1 MNNKD
6 IAKIVEEFQKDP
18 DKNFDLLY
26 KSTYKTVY
34 IMAFSYLKN
43 KEDAEDIT
51 QEIFVKIYNNISS
64 LKNPAAFNSWMNRI
78 VANSCYRALEYKKKT
93 NGHLRIDDGDSYKEY
108 ENTNMT
114 EIPELH
120 LELKDTHKTI
130 IENIN
135 ELPVKISE
143 VLMMYYFQELK
154 VKTIAEI
161 LDIDEATV
169 KSRLFQ
175 GRKKLRLSL
184 MEFYTGLSKLPVIF
198 FGQKFIGSTIGNSFG
213 DVADSSAAA
222 VSGTGLLAF
231 LARRFNDFK
240 SSFAGVVAAG
250 LLILAIVAGATLGA
264 FNLVVNRNRADKSS
278 VNSADNQK
286 PVEISEIKKT
296 EDPVNKPVE
305 SPVVDFGFI
314 GNGGSDDVFSIVDNT
329 PVDNSGDDQSPGGDN
344 GQGDVEDQDDSDGEG
359 DVDEDEDQDEE
370 EIILEYNTYDRFLT
384 ASVYNILKNSG
395 RFLTRD
401 KLDIVLDLPD
411 LKEGLEA
418 LELKVDAYHQHED
431 DDNSDDDHHHHY
443 WRHYHLIKWDLE
455 LKFSYKKHNNNKYEF
470 EYSIAKINN
479 NASLINIDLD
489 RDGKADLNIDLDDD
503 GLPDLN
509 IDLDGDRKAD
519 LNLDIDS
526 DGYPEKNVDTDGDW
540 LADLNIL

>member
-6 IAKIVEEFQKDP
+6 IAKIVEEVQKDP

-78 VANSCYRALEYKKKT
+78 ISNSCYRALEYKKKT
-93 NGHLRIDDGDSYKEY
+93 NGNLSIDDGDSYKEY
-108 ENTNMT
+108 ENTNRT

-198 FGQKFIGSTIGNSFG
+198 FGQKFIGSIIGNSFG
-213 DVADSSAAA
+213 EVAGSSAAA
-222 VSGTGLLAF
+222 ASGTGLLAF

-250 LLILAIVAGATLGA
+250 LLVLAIVAGATLGA

-278 VNSADNQK
+278 VNCADNQK

-305 SPVVDFGFI
+305 SPVVEFGFI
-314 GNGGSDDVFSIVDNT
+314 GNGDSNDIFSIVDNT
-329 PVDNSGDDQSPGGDN
+329 SADNSGDDQSAGVGD
-344 GQGDVEDQDDSDGEG
+344 DQDNSGGED

-401 KLDIVLDLPD
+401 ELDIVLDLQD
-411 LKEGLEA
+411 LKEDLEA
-418 LELKVDAYHQHED
+418 LELKVDTYHQHEE
-431 DDNSDDDHHHHY
+431 DDNSDDDHQHHY
-443 WRHYHLIKWDLE
+443 WRHYHLINWDLE
-455 LKFSYKKHNNNKYEF
+455 FKFSYKKHNNNKYEY
-470 EYSIAKINN
+470 EYSIAQIDNTDSLLN
-479 NASLINIDLD
+479 IDLNADGLPDINIDLD
-489 RDGKADLNIDLDDD
+489 KD

-509 IDLDGDRKAD
+509 IDLDNDGKAD

-526 DGYPEKNVDTDGDW
+526 DGYPEKNVDIDGDW